1 MNWRA
6 QMLPVLCNGLPSK
19 EAASRLSPEEQRQI
33 ARLPHPSAEQ
43 ISRFSPLAHIMKNEI
58 QSPVYLVHGTED
70 DLIPWQQSQRTYE
83 ALIAAGVDAG
93 ISVLDGQPHLFDL
106 FSDGDGKKWERIIEA
121 FDFVF
126 RHLGVASKQ

>member
-6 QMLPVLCNGLPSK
+6 QMLPVLFNGLPSMN
-19 EAASRLSPEEQRQI
+19 AAQEL
-33 ARLPHPSAEQ
+33 SAEQ
-43 ISRFSPLAHIMKNEI
+43 QKQLSRLPQPTADQIAKFSPFAHIVKNEVS
-58 QSPVYLVHGTED
+58 SPTYLVHGTED

-83 ALIAAGVDAG
+83 ALVAAGVDAG

-106 FSDGDGKKWERIIEA
+106 FSDGDGKKWERMVEA

-126 RHLGVASKQ
+126 KHLGVAKQ